1 MPKLLY
7 FPLQGY
13 AQSIRYMLGA
23 KGVEFEDVRIPME
36 EWRTIKEAKTYGDC
50 QMPIWV
56 TDDGKYYN

>member
-36 EWRTIKEAKTYGDC
+36 EWRTIKEAKTYGD
-50 QMPIWV
+50 
-56 TDDGKYYN
+56 Y